1 MNRRAIANL
10 QSQDDEWAETGRG
23 RYKKENLQKYFGKK
37 IVIITVNKRNVVTF
51 CSTVAT
57 IISEFCKQPK
67 VDDYEL
73 EQTRIVA
80 SLKKVW
86 IRYDIPDSARRS
98 QQGRHLYSPNVS
110 LLILQPLSTTASGF
124 TTRCTAVERCWV
136 PATRL
141 GLETSRW
148 KTLPVRTAHQQ
159 LTCLC

>member
-1 MNRRAIANL
+1 M
-10 QSQDDEWAETGRG
+10 
-23 RYKKENLQKYFGKK
+23 
-37 IVIITVNKRNVVTF
+37 IITVNNRNVVTF
-51 CSTVAT
+51 RSTVAT

-67 VDDYEL
+67 VDDYEV
-73 EQTRIVA
+73 EHPSIVA
-80 SLKKVW
+80 GLKKVW

-110 LLILQPLSTTASGF
+110 LLILQPLFTTASGF
-124 TTRCTAVERCWV
+124 TTRYTAVESSRCRA

-141 GLETSRW
+141 GLETSKW